1 MNNCIYI
8 WERGRREQG
17 ENVCGGRGV
26 YEGGVVG
33 LGELKDRRVEW
44 EEW

>member
-1 MNNCIYI
+1 MNNYIYGKEEGGSK
-8 WERGRREQG
+8 ERMC
-17 ENVCGGRGV
+17 VGGRGV